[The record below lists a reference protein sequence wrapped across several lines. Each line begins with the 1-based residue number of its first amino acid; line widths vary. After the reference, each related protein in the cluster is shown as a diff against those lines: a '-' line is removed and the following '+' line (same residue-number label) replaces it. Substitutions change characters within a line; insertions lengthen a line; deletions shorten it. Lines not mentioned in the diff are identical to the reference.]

1 MKSGSGIHATE
12 GPFEATGR
20 YNLEVLP
27 PSISRERLAAYG
39 IAIALPLA
47 IIIVGAAIG
56 LPEFVFEDVM
66 ILVVVGCALRLG
78 LGPAVT
84 SAVVSAFGDD
94 ILLREPIG
102 SPSITGLRDVVDVTL
117 FLTVAGIIA
126 WLVTRVERERRRAQQ
141 AVDER
146 DRLIA
151 TITHDLGAPLAAIR
165 GTVQFVRRFGMSA
178 DVDLSRL
185 LGRLDTASARATSL
199 MRMLTDA
206 RALESGGLQLQTALT
221 DVRDCLASVVEMLE
235 RVSDHHELAT
245 AMPDHPVLVEADV
258 DRLQRVFENLVT
270 NAIKYSPEGGPV
282 EISLSTDDRGAVV
295 QVRDYG
301 MGISQEAL
309 PHLFERAYRAPEAA
323 RSTAGMGLGLTISA
337 EIVKRHGGTIRAA
350 SAKPK
355 GALVTVTLP
364 LASGAQTQG
373 QPRAAT

>member
-1 MKSGSGIHATE
+1 
-12 GPFEATGR
+12 
-20 YNLEVLP
+20 V
-27 PSISRERLAAYG
+27 
-39 IAIALPLA
+39 ALPLA
-47 IIIVGAAIG
+47 IMVVGAGLG
-56 LPEFVFEDVM
+56 LPEFAFEDLT
-66 ILVVVGCALRLG
+66 ILLVVACTLRLG
-78 LGPAVT
+78 LGPGITA
-84 SAVVSAFGDD
+84 AVVAAFGDD
-94 ILLREPIG
+94 VLLREPMG
-102 SPSITGLRDVVDVTL
+102 SPTITGLRDVIDVTL
-117 FLTVAGIIA
+117 FLTVAGIVA
-126 WLVTRVERERRRAQQ
+126 WLVARVDRERRRAEE
-141 AVDER
+141 AVVER

-165 GTVQFVRRFGMSA
+165 GTVQFVQRFGTPT
-178 DVDLSRL
+178 DVDLTRSL
-185 LGRLDTASARATSL
+185 TRLDTASARATSL
-199 MRMLTDA
+199 IRMLTDA
-206 RALESGGLQLQTALT
+206 RAIESGGLTLQTALT
-221 DVRDCLASVVEMLE
+221 DVRDCLASVVEMLG

-364 LASGAQTQG
+364 LASAAPEA

>member
-1 MKSGSGIHATE
+1 VPDSIPRQPLAT
-12 GPFEATGR
+12 
-20 YNLEVLP
+20 
-27 PSISRERLAAYG
+27 YG
-39 IAIALPLA
+39 IAVALPLA
-47 IIIVGAAIG
+47 IIVIGAIVG
-56 LPEFVFEDVM
+56 LPEFAFEDVI
-66 ILVVVGCALRLG
+66 ILIVVACALRLG

-84 SAVVSAFGDD
+84 AAVVSAFGDD
-94 ILLREPIG
+94 LLLREPIG
-102 SPSITGLRDVVDVTL
+102 SPTITGVRDLVDVTL
-117 FLTVAGIIA
+117 FLIVAGIVA
-126 WLVTRVERERRRAQQ
+126 WLVARADRERRRAQD

-165 GTVQFVRRFGMSA
+165 GTVQFVRRFGAST
-178 DVDLSRL
+178 DLDLNRL
-185 LGRLDTASARATSL
+185 LTRLDGASSRATSL
-199 MRMLTDA
+199 IRMLTDA
-206 RALESGGLQLQTALT
+206 RAIESGGLQLQTALT
-221 DVRDCLASVVEMLE
+221 DVRECLGSVVEMLE
-235 RVSDHHELAT
+235 RVSDQHEIAT

-282 EISLSTDDRGAVV
+282 EVSLSTDDRGAVV

-350 SAKPK
+350 SATPK

-364 LASGAQTQG
+364 LASGAAKTPA
-373 QPRAAT
+373 QPRAATK